1 MSYVTAH
8 VLDSVTGTP
17 ARGIAVVL
25 ETADGD
31 HIATAETDADGRVP
45 DLGPETLESGD
56 YRITFATGQYFAGQ
70 DRPTFYPSVTV
81 NFTVQAQERHY
92 HVPLLLSPFAF
103 STYRGS

>member
-17 ARGIAVVL
+17 ARGMTVAL
-25 ETADGD
+25 EAADGTS
-31 HIATAETDADGRVP
+31 IATAETNDDGRVP

-56 YRITFATGQYFAGQ
+56 YRITFATGEYFAGRDQ
-70 DRPTFYPSVTV
+70 PTFYPLVTV
-81 NFTVQAQERHY
+81 NFTVQAEEAHY

>member
-8 VLDSVTGTP
+8 VLDSVVGTP

-25 ETADGD
+25 ETADGT
-31 HIATAETDADGRVP
+31 HIATAETNDDGRVP

-56 YRITFATGQYFAGQ
+56 YRITFATGEYFAGQ
-70 DRPTFYPSVTV
+70 SRPTFYPFVTV
-81 NFTVQAQERHY
+81 NFTVDSAERHY

>member
-1 MSYVTAH
+1 MSYITAH

-17 ARGIAVVL
+17 AQGITVTL
-25 ETADGD
+25 ETTDGTF
-31 HIATAETDADGRVP
+31 IATAETNGDGRVP

-56 YRITFATGQYFAGQ
+56 YRITFATGDYFVGQ
-70 DRPTFYPSVTV
+70 NQPTFYPFVTV
-81 NFTVQAQERHY
+81 NFTVQAEQRHY

>member
-17 ARGIAVVL
+17 APGMAVVL
-25 ETADGD
+25 EAADGAT
-31 HIATAETDADGRVP
+31 IATAETDADGRVP
-45 DLGPETLESGD
+45 DLGPEALESGD
-56 YRITFATGQYFAGQ
+56 YRITFATGEYFAGRDQ
-70 DRPTFYPSVTV
+70 PTFYPFVTV
-81 NFTVQAQERHY
+81 NFTVQAEEEHY